1 MRVSVWIYR
10 STWWMIV
17 GMKSIILRLEAPF
30 VLFTCWNACNYVLA
44 SFQKVCIKS
53 KQKFQL
59 CNPIAD
65 CKSNLRDLRNFHASI
80 PISHTIETPKVFCN
94 HLTPETVQFRLA
106 KLKHLT
112 GNWLHWGTISIHH
125 HPQTFSFPYRSDW
138 TAFLAQHIKAFMKK
152 AGVISSVGT
161 INIFILPLRFSISHT
176 FGRLQV
182 INNILTNYITS

>member
-17 GMKSIILRLEAPF
+17 GMKSIILRLAAPF

-125 HPQTFSFPYRSDW
+125 HPQTVSFSLSIWIATLGDYRYP
-138 TAFLAQHIKAFMKK
+138 
-152 AGVISSVGT
+152 SSSPD
-161 INIFILPLRFSISHT
+161 ILFSLSIWLNSFSNSAHKGLYEE
-176 FGRLQV
+176 GRCDKFCR
-182 INNILTNYITS
+182 NY